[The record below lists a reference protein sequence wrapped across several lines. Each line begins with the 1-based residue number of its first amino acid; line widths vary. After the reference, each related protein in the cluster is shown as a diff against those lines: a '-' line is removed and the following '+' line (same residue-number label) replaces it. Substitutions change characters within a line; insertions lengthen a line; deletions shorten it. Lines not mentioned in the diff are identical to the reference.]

1 MSDFGGKI
9 DGLTVGL
16 KVDVVGDFELFGNL
30 FSISIESSS
39 SSSSFSSEVD
49 AVVVFLRPIAAF
61 SLSVI

>member
-16 KVDVVGDFELFGNL
+16 KVDVVGGFELFGNL

-39 SSSSFSSEVD
+39 EDV
-49 AVVVFLRPIAAF
+49 VVVFLRPIAAF